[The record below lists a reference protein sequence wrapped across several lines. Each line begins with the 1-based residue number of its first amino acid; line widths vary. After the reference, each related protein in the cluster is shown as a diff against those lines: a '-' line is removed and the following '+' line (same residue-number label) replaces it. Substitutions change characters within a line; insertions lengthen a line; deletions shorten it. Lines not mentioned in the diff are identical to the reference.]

1 MYRGVAPVSQSYLSY
16 YIKGAL
22 EPSLRAAVP
31 LEMPA
36 EADLHYYVALFEAE
50 AITSGPLG

>member
-1 MYRGVAPVSQSYLSY
+1 MG
-16 YIKGAL
+16 
-22 EPSLRAAVP
+22 AVP

-36 EADLHYYVALFEAE
+36 EEVHYYVALFEAE